1 MQSAEVLYFNPC
13 AFKTLCIKYLFVCVC
28 HTGGVSAACSWVRL
42 CPVRPLLVQDE
53 GRLVTLALTDL
64 VAIAV
69 KNAFSSR
76 CFWSFVKLWLMLRT
90 VCAPFLANC
99 CYAVVDPVFFPW
111 WFAVWSVCC
120 WHRANRFYRV
130 QIWSILNQMPLPGTF
145 QRLCKGQWQTCQG

>member
-111 WFAVWSVCC
+111 WFAVWLLLAPGKQTLQGANLIHIKSNATS
-120 WHRANRFYRV
+120 WH
-130 QIWSILNQMPLPGTF
+130 LPKA
-145 QRLCKGQWQTCQG
+145 L